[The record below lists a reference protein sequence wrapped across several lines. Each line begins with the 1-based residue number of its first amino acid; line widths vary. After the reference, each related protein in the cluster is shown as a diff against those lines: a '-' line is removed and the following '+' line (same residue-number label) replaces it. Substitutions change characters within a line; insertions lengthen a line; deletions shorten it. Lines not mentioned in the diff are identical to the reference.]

1 MKMIEKKDKIS
12 VLILDD
18 QLVQREGISRVIES
32 SESMRIAGIASTS
45 HEAMEVLKS
54 EAFDLALIDLV
65 LKNEQGTDVGRAMRK
80 VRPDLKVIIYTREK
94 SMVLAA
100 EIIKKSKETS
110 KPGLHGYILTRK
122 ISSSHYLLE
131 VYKQILQT
139 GYYID
144 PEVLRWHYQL
154 EELEP
159 LTPREEECAILVASG
174 MSNSEIANRM
184 VISLHRVENL
194 INALY
199 LKFRILGEPGDPGRR
214 VLLAEG
220 IKLLYSNRLSAY
232 LSKLKILI
240 IEDQEAQRI
249 RLSSEFAA
257 SGQFEFIA
265 EAKTGQKGTELAV
278 EKKPDI
284 VLTDVNL
291 PDIDGFQ
298 VTRKILHELPLTKV
312 IVMSSDSSS
321 TFISEAIHVGALG
334 FLPKNQVN
342 IDNIMRLCYPVRY

>member
-1 MKMIEKKDKIS
+1 MTVKNDKIS

-18 QLVQREGISRVIES
+18 QLVQREGISRVLES
-32 SESMRIAGIASTS
+32 SESMRIAGMASTS
-45 HEAMEVLKS
+45 DEALELLKS
-54 EAFDLALIDLV
+54 KVFDLALIDLV

-80 VRPDLKVIIYTREK
+80 IRPALKVIIYTHEK

-110 KPGLHGYILTRK
+110 EPGLHGYILTRK

-131 VYKQILQT
+131 VYEQILQT

-144 PEVLRWHYQL
+144 PEVLRWHYRL
-154 EELEP
+154 EELDP

-184 VISLHRVENL
+184 IISLRRVENL

-199 LKFRILGEPGDPGRR
+199 LKFRILGDPGDPGRR

-220 IKLLYSNRLSAY
+220 IKLLYGNRLSTFY
-232 LSKLKILI
+232 LKLKLLI
-240 IEDQEAQRI
+240 IEDQETQRI
-249 RLSSEFAA
+249 HLSSEFAT

-265 EAKTGQKGTELAV
+265 DAKTGQKGIELAV

-284 VLTDVNL
+284 VLTDIKL

-298 VTRKILHELPLTKV
+298 VTRKILHTLPQTKV

-321 TFISEAIHVGALG
+321 TYISEAIHVGALG

-342 IDNIMRLCYPVRY
+342 IDNIMKLCYPIRY

>member
-1 MKMIEKKDKIS
+1 MIEKKEKIS

-18 QLVQREGISRVIES
+18 QLVQREGISRVLES
-32 SESMRIAGIASTS
+32 SESMRITGIAATS
-45 HEAMEVLKS
+45 DEAMELLKS
-54 EAFDLALIDLV
+54 EVFDLALIDLV
-65 LKNEQGTDVGRAMRK
+65 LKNNQGTDVGRAMRK
-80 VRPDLKVIIYTREK
+80 IRPDLKVIIYTREK

-100 EIIKKSKETS
+100 EIIKKSKEPS
-110 KPGLHGYILTRK
+110 EPRLHGYILTRK
-122 ISSSHYLLE
+122 ISSAQYLLE
-131 VYKQILQT
+131 VYEQILQM

-144 PEVLRWHYQL
+144 PDVLRWHYRL
-154 EELEP
+154 EELDP
-159 LTPREEECAILVASG
+159 LTPREEECAILVARG

-184 VISLHRVENL
+184 VISLRRVENL

-199 LKFRILGEPGDPGRR
+199 LKFRILGEPNDPGRR

-220 IKLLYSNRLSAY
+220 IKLLYSNRQFTFY
-232 LSKLKILI
+232 SKLKFLI
-240 IEDQEAQRI
+240 IEDQEAQRA

-265 EAKTGQKGTELAV
+265 EAKTGQKGIELAV
-278 EKKPDI
+278 EKRPDI

-298 VTRKILHELPLTKV
+298 VTRKILRSLPQVK
-312 IVMSSDSSS
+312 IIMMSSDSSS
-321 TFISEAIHVGALG
+321 TYISEAIHVGALG

-342 IDNIMRLCYPVRY
+342 IDSVMKLCYPVGE

>member
-1 MKMIEKKDKIS
+1 MTEKNDKIS

-18 QLVQREGISRVIES
+18 QLVQREGISRVLES
-32 SESMRIAGIASTS
+32 SKSMRIAGIASTS
-45 HEAMEVLKS
+45 DEALELLESEV
-54 EAFDLALIDLV
+54 FDLALVDLV

-80 VRPDLKVIIYTREK
+80 IQPDLKVIIYTREK

-110 KPGLHGYILTRK
+110 EPGLHGYILTRK

-131 VYKQILQT
+131 VYEQILQT

-144 PEVLRWHYQL
+144 SDVLRWHYRL
-154 EELEP
+154 EELDP
-159 LTPREEECAILVASG
+159 LTTRERECAILVARG

-184 VISLHRVENL
+184 IISLRRVENL

-199 LKFRILGEPGDPGRR
+199 LKFRILGDPGDPGRR

-220 IKLLYSNRLSAY
+220 IKLLYGNRLSTQY
-232 LSKLKILI
+232 LKFLV
-240 IEDQEAQRI
+240 IEDQEFQRT
-249 RLSSEFAA
+249 RLLREFTT

-265 EAKTGQKGTELAV
+265 EANTGQKGIELAV
-278 EKKPDI
+278 EIKPDI
-284 VLTDVNL
+284 ILTDVHL

-298 VTRKILHELPLTKV
+298 VIRKILHALPQTKI
-312 IVMSSDSSS
+312 IVMSSDPSS
-321 TFISEAIHVGALG
+321 TYTSEAIHAGALG
-334 FLPKNQVN
+334 FLPKNQVT
-342 IDNIMRLCYPVRY
+342 IDNIMKLCYPIRY